1 MWKSQFLIVLLLRVM
16 SSQLSVQEYNEPV
29 TKGFLVGYLSEQEYV
44 TRKSLEEILESK
56 NYATKEYVHD
66 MFVMFRTLIN
76 EDFSEQLRL
85 QGIQNRQ
92 YLQALMEY
100 SEEKFQIYAEKID
113 MKIERIERYLGME
126 PI

>member
-1 MWKSQFLIVLLLRVM
+1 M